1 MRHGKEGAEKGVKPL
16 NGFTLPTGF
25 KMNASAESLTEC
37 YKCKSSNPSDK
48 KFCGDCGA
56 SLDPTV
62 GAINAYLD
70 ANLPERLDQAI
81 RVRFRDQQVTEVAL
95 AANVAEKVTNWAKL
109 FVILI
114 GVPLTITGTY
124 LTYLGI
130 NYQDSL
136 KEAKTEIDQAIK
148 SNRHDVDELNK
159 RLEKSRTGASDIE
172 QQEAILREKLN
183 ESSALL
189 KQVPSLVQKVDNLEG
204 QIQGLGANLVP
215 QALKEGKA
223 LGVDSAHF
231 DQVEWGDLK
240 SVGLVSFA
248 YIRATQGKA
257 FVDPK
262 FNENWRQAKSVGILR
277 GAYHVLTG
285 GDVVDQAENFVQ
297 HLHLEQGD
305 LPPAVDFERSP
316 FGPSATSAD
325 LTLFLKLVE
334 QKTNCTPVIYSGNA
348 LRGLFSRSDQTG
360 IGRYPLWLAH
370 YASTLSVPSPW
381 TSWTFWQFTDRLTI
395 KDLPALD
402 FSEFNGSDSDLRE
415 FAKRSCTGPHS

>member
-1 MRHGKEGAEKGVKPL
+1 
-16 NGFTLPTGF
+16 
-25 KMNASAESLTEC
+25 MNAPAESFTEC

-70 ANLPERLDQAI
+70 ANLAKRLDEAI
-81 RVRFRDQQVTEVAL
+81 KVRFRDQQVTEVAL

-114 GVPLTITGTY
+114 GVPLTIMGTY

-130 NYQDSL
+130 NYKDSL
-136 KEAKTEIDQAIK
+136 KEAKTAIDQAIK
-148 SNRHDVDELNK
+148 SHRHDVDELNK
-159 RLEKSRTGASDIE
+159 RLETSRTGANDIE
-172 QQEAILREKLN
+172 QQETILREKLN

-189 KQVPSLVQKVDNLEG
+189 KQVPSLVKKVDNLEG

-223 LGVDSAHF
+223 LGVDVTNHNH
-231 DQVEWGDLK
+231 VEWHDLQ

-248 YIRATQGKA
+248 YIRATQGKE

-262 FNENWRQAKSVGILR
+262 FNENWQQAKRVGILR
-277 GAYHVLTG
+277 GAYHFLTG
-285 GDVVDQAENFVQ
+285 GDAVGQAENFVQ

-305 LPPAVDFERSP
+305 LPPAVDFERFP
-316 FGPSATSAD
+316 FGPAATSAD
-325 LTLFLKLVE
+325 LRLFLKLVE

-348 LRGLFSRSDQTG
+348 LIGLFSSSDRKV

-370 YASTLSVPSPW
+370 YASSLSVPSPW
-381 TSWTFWQFTDRLTI
+381 TSWTFWQFTDALTI
-395 KDLPALD
+395 KGLPALD
-402 FSEFNGSDSDLRE
+402 FSEFNGSDSDLRA
-415 FAKRSCTGPHS
+415 FAKRSCAEPHS